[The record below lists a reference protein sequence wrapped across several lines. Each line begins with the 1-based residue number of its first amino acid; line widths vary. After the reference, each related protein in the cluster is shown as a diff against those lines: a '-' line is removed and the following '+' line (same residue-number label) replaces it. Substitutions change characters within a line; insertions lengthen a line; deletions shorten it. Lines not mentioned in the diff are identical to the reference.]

1 MRLLKGIDVA
11 RAINEIIK
19 ADIGEKELAPKLDII
34 RVGARPDDLSY
45 ERGILKKMDTLGIQT
60 EVHEFAEDISGE
72 DFLEAF
78 EKVNTDPGVDGILL
92 FMPLPKQIDAK
103 KVAELIDPA
112 KDMDGISPANQAK
125 IYAGDKDGY
134 APCTAE
140 AVISLLDHYEI
151 DVTGKRV
158 TVIGRSLV
166 IGRPVTMMLM
176 GKNATVTVCHTRTKD
191 VKEECRRG
199 EIIVAAAGVPKM
211 VTPEYISSGSVV
223 IDVGIH
229 VDEDG
234 NMCGDCDFDDISGLC
249 EAITPVPG
257 GVGSVTT
264 SVLAS
269 HVVRAAAKKRGV

>member
-1 MRLLKGIDVA
+1 MKLLKGIDVA
-11 RAINEIIK
+11 RAINEKIK
-19 ADIGEKELAPKLDII
+19 TDIVEKELAPKLDII

-72 DFLEAF
+72 EFLEAF
-78 EKVNTDPGVDGILL
+78 KKVNGDPGVDGILL

-103 KVAELIDPA
+103 KVAELMDPA
-112 KDMDGISPANQAK
+112 KDMDGISPVNQAK
-125 IYAGDKDGY
+125 IYAGDQYGY

-140 AVISLLDHYEI
+140 AVLSLLDHYKI

-166 IGRPVTMMLM
+166 IGRPVTMLLI
-176 GKNATVTVCHTRTKD
+176 GKNATVTVCHTRTRD
-191 VKEECRRG
+191 VKDECRRS

-211 VTPEYISSGSVV
+211 VTSEYVSSGATV

-234 NMCGDCDFDDISGLC
+234 NMCGDCDFDDISELC

-269 HVVRAAAKKRGV
+269 HVVRAAAKKRDV